1 MKNKKQD
8 YQEEASRRRA
18 RDRARAIRLV

>member
-8 YQEEASRRRA
+8 YQEEASRSRAWERA
-18 RDRARAIRLV
+18 RTIRLV